1 MLLCATDHCF
11 GLLDLVC
18 GAGLFSPTSLPLE
31 LSRAVRAVPRVQLLQ
46 RELAMW
52 HVLKEALKVVV

>member
-1 MLLCATDHCF
+1 MLLCATDHYF

-18 GAGLFSPTSLPLE
+18 GFNPTSLPLE

-52 HVLKEALKVVV
+52 HVLKEALRVVV